1 MRALISVVLATTLLA
16 SSALADDGALAPGKP
31 AGVQQAQMTQNE
43 LWIALGVTAIAAGI
57 VIAATSQSHTNA
69 AAGGVTSNPTTTST
83 TTGTSP

>member
-1 MRALISVVLATTLLA
+1 MRVFVSAVLATTLIA

-31 AGVQQAQMTQNE
+31 AGVKQAQMTQNE

-57 VIAATSQSHTNA
+57 VIGATSQTHSPA
-69 AAGGVTSNPTTTST
+69 AAGGGTTTTTTTT

>member
-57 VIAATSQSHTNA
+57 VIAATSQSHTQAA
-69 AAGGVTSNPTTTST
+69 AAGGGGSTTTTTTTST
-83 TTGTSP
+83 SP

>member
-1 MRALISVVLATTLLA
+1 MRALISAVLATTLLA

-57 VIAATSQSHTNA
+57 VIAATSQNHVRA
-69 AAGGVTSNPTTTST
+69 AAGGGTSNPITTS
-83 TTGTSP
+83 TGTSP

>member
-31 AGVQQAQMTQNE
+31 AGVKQAQMTQNE
-43 LWIALGVTAIAAGI
+43 LWIALGVTAVAAGI
-57 VIAATSQSHTNA
+57 VIAATSQSHAKA
-69 AAGGVTSNPTTTST
+69 APATVVTT